1 MEQVTIKI
9 GDQLQIGTEECSR
22 MGIVKSIHGIQTDTH
37 QGALIQFDING
48 YWTADYFYP
57 FGTLTGERIDERRK
71 LSGMP
76 AEYVYKQAS
85 SFDWDLYEEDCVAQK
100 KIVNAFIIN
109 FDMFRKQ
116 GRGLYVSSSTKGS
129 GKTMLA
135 CVLANEII
143 KKQDLSVKFIT
154 VPDYITLVS
163 QKDEVSAQRKENIK
177 NADLLILD
185 DIGAQLENK
194 DWINTALFQLINRR
208 CTSLLPTIFT
218 SNFTMNQLRIEERI
232 KDRIHA
238 MSVPI
243 FMPEKNIRWQQT
255 EKMNKAFLQ
264 SVLDEN

>member
-1 MEQVTIKI
+1 M
-9 GDQLQIGTEECSR
+9 
-22 MGIVKSIHGIQTDTH
+22 
-37 QGALIQFDING
+37 
-48 YWTADYFYP
+48 
-57 FGTLTGERIDERRK
+57 TGERIDERRK

-76 AEYVYKQAS
+76 AEYVNKQAC

-116 GRGLYVSSSTKGS
+116 GRGLYISSSTKGS
-129 GKTMLA
+129 GKTLLA

-143 KKQDLSVKFIT
+143 KKQDLSVKFIA

-163 QKDEVSAQRKENIK
+163 QKDENSMRRKESIK

-185 DIGAQLENK
+185 DVGAQLENK

-208 CTSLLPTIFT
+208 YTGLLPTIFT

>member
-1 MEQVTIKI
+1 
-9 GDQLQIGTEECSR
+9 
-22 MGIVKSIHGIQTDTH
+22 
-37 QGALIQFDING
+37 
-48 YWTADYFYP
+48 
-57 FGTLTGERIDERRK
+57 
-71 LSGMP
+71 
-76 AEYVYKQAS
+76 
-85 SFDWDLYEEDCVAQK
+85 
-100 KIVNAFIIN
+100 
-109 FDMFRKQ
+109 
-116 GRGLYVSSSTKGS
+116 
-129 GKTMLA
+129 MLA